1 MVVCKT
7 EGIGSIPVN
16 INKRMVIVV
25 LKILVILV
33 SLLISIAYLTLAER
47 KVLGYMQ
54 VRKGPNVV
62 GVYGLLQPLA
72 DGLKLFIKEIIIP
85 NHANML
91 IYIIAPILSLTLA
104 FIAWAVIPYGVGVV
118 LSDLG
123 IGVLYLFVVSSIS
136 VYAVLMSGWS
146 SNSKYAFLGAIRA
159 AAQMIS
165 YEVSIGLIIL
175 AVILCVGSLNISEI
189 VLAQENIPFIFPLF
203 PAAIMFFVSV
213 LAETNRVP
221 FDLTEGESELVSGF
235 NVEYS
240 SMSFAL
246 FFLAEYSHIILM
258 STFGVLLFLSG
269 WLFPFTLGL
278 SIYNFAWFAIKAVL
292 IVFLFIWIRATYPR
306 IRYDQLM
313 ALLWKSYL
321 PLSGAF
327 VVLVSGILIGEGA
340 FPPLSF

>member
-1 MVVCKT
+1 
-7 EGIGSIPVN
+7 
-16 INKRMVIVV
+16 MVIVV
-25 LKILVILV
+25 LKIVVILV

-47 KVLGYMQ
+47 KVLGYIQ

-91 IYIIAPILSLTLA
+91 IYIVAPILSLTLA
-104 FIAWAVIPYGVGVV
+104 FIAWGVIPYGPGVV

-123 IGVLYLFVVSSIS
+123 IGILYLFVVSSIS

-165 YEVSIGLIIL
+165 YEVSIGLIIIV
-175 AVILCVGSLNISEI
+175 VILCVGSLSLSE
-189 VLAQENIPFIFPLF
+189 VVMVQENLPFILPLL

-246 FFLAEYSHIILM
+246 FFLAEYCHIILM

-269 WLFPFTLGL
+269 WLLPF
-278 SIYNFAWFAIKAVL
+278 SIFWMVPSFYNFIWFAIKTVI

-313 ALLWKSYL
+313 TLLWKSYL
-321 PLSGAF
+321 PLSGGF
-327 VVLVSGILIGEGA
+327 VILVSGILIGESA
-340 FPPLSF
+340 YPPALIIY

>member
-7 EGIGSIPVN
+7 GGIGSIPVN
-16 INKRMVIVV
+16 INSRMVTVI
-25 LKILVILV
+25 LKIVIILV
-33 SLLISIAYLTLAER
+33 PLLISIAYLTLAER

-54 VRKGPNVV
+54 ARKGPNVV

-104 FIAWAVIPYGVGVV
+104 FIAWAVIPFGAGVV

-123 IGVLYLFVVSSIS
+123 VGVLYLFVVSSIS

-175 AVILCVGSLNISEI
+175 VVILCVGSLNLSEI
-189 VLAQENIPFIFPLF
+189 VIVQENIPFIIPLF

-246 FFLAEYSHIILM
+246 FFLAEYGHIILM

-269 WLFPFTLGL
+269 WLLPF
-278 SIYNFAWFAIKAVL
+278 SIGPSFFNFVWFAIKTAI

-340 FPPLSF
+340 FPPTY

>member
-1 MVVCKT
+1 MPIREK
-7 EGIGSIPVN
+7 
-16 INKRMVIVV
+16 MVIIVF
-25 LKILVILV
+25 KIVVILV

-54 VRKGPNVV
+54 ARKGPNVV

-85 NHANML
+85 NHANMF
-91 IYIIAPILSLTLA
+91 IYIVAPILSLTLA
-104 FIAWAVIPYGVGVV
+104 FIAWGVIPYGPGVV

-123 IGVLYLFVVSSIS
+123 VGVLYLFVVSSIS

-165 YEVSIGLIIL
+165 YEVSIGLIII
-175 AVILCVGSLNISEI
+175 AVILCVGSLSLSEI
-189 VLAQENIPFIFPLF
+189 VMVQENMSFILPLF
-203 PAAIMFFVSV
+203 PAAVMFFVSV

-246 FFLAEYSHIILM
+246 FFLAEYCHIILM
-258 STFGVLLFLSG
+258 STFGVLLFLGG
-269 WLFPFTLGL
+269 WLLPFNIFGITP
-278 SIYNFAWFAIKAVL
+278 SFYNFVWFAIKIVI

-313 ALLWKSYL
+313 TLLWKSYL
-321 PLSGAF
+321 PLSGGF
-327 VVLVSGILIGEGA
+327 VILVSGILIGESA
-340 FPPLSF
+340 FPSA

>member
-1 MVVCKT
+1 M
-7 EGIGSIPVN
+7 GII
-16 INKRMVIVV
+16 I
-25 LKILVILV
+25 LKILAILIP
-33 SLLISIAYLTLAER
+33 LLISIAYLTLAER
-47 KVLGYMQ
+47 KVLGYIQ
-54 VRKGPNVV
+54 CRKGPNVV

-72 DGLKLFIKEIIIP
+72 DGLKLFTKEIIIP
-85 NHANML
+85 NHANIF

-104 FIAWAVIPYGVGVV
+104 FIAWGVIPYGQGIV

-123 IGVLYLFVVSSIS
+123 IGILYLFAVSSIS

-165 YEVSIGLIIL
+165 YEVSIGLIIIS
-175 AVILCVGSLNISEI
+175 VVLCVGSLNLTEI
-189 VLAQENIPFIFPLF
+189 VLTQKSLWFFLPLF
-203 PAAIMFFVSV
+203 PIAIMFFVSA

-246 FFLAEYSHIILM
+246 FFLAEYCHIILM
-258 STFGVLLFLSG
+258 STFGVLLFLGG
-269 WLFPFTLGL
+269 WLFPFGNGIFNWLNLTG
-278 SIYNFAWFAIKAVL
+278 IGFGIKIAI
-292 IVFLFIWIRATYPR
+292 IIFLFIWIRGSYPR

-313 ALLWKSYL
+313 ALLWKTYL
-321 PLSGAF
+321 PLSLAF
-327 VVLVSGILIGEGA
+327 VILVSGVLIGFNA
-340 FPPLSF
+340 LPPF

>member
-1 MVVCKT
+1 
-7 EGIGSIPVN
+7 
-16 INKRMVIVV
+16 MVIVV
-25 LKILVILV
+25 FKIVVVLV

-47 KVLGYMQ
+47 KVLGYIQ
-54 VRKGPNVV
+54 SRKGPNVV

-85 NHANML
+85 NHANTL
-91 IYIIAPILSLTLA
+91 IYIVAPILSLTLA
-104 FIAWAVIPYGVGVV
+104 FIAWGVIPYGPGVV

-165 YEVSIGLIIL
+165 YEVSIGLIII
-175 AVILCVGSLNISEI
+175 AVVLCVGSLSLSEI
-189 VLAQENIPFIFPLF
+189 VMVQDNIPFIVPLF

-246 FFLAEYSHIILM
+246 FFLAEYCHIILM

-269 WLFPFTLGL
+269 WLLPF
-278 SIYNFAWFAIKAVL
+278 SIFVITPSLYNFVWFGIKIVA

-313 ALLWKSYL
+313 TLLWKSYL
-321 PLSGAF
+321 PLSGGF
-327 VVLVSGILIGEGA
+327 VVLVSGILIGESA
-340 FPPLSF
+340 FPPA

>member
-1 MVVCKT
+1 M
-7 EGIGSIPVN
+7 GII
-16 INKRMVIVV
+16 V
-25 LKILVILV
+25 LKIVVILV

-54 VRKGPNVV
+54 ARKGPNVV

-85 NHANML
+85 NHANTL
-91 IYIIAPILSLTLA
+91 IYIVAPILSLTLA
-104 FIAWAVIPYGVGVV
+104 FIAWGVIPYGPGVV

-123 IGVLYLFVVSSIS
+123 IGILYLFVVSSIS

-165 YEVSIGLIIL
+165 YEVSIGLIII
-175 AVILCVGSLNISEI
+175 AVILCVGSLSLSEI
-189 VLAQENIPFIFPLF
+189 VLVQENIPFILPLF

-246 FFLAEYSHIILM
+246 FFLAEYCHIILM
-258 STFGVLLFLSG
+258 STFAVLLFLSG
-269 WLFPFTLGL
+269 WLLPFNIFGMAPSL
-278 SIYNFAWFAIKAVL
+278 YNFVWFAIKTVA

-313 ALLWKSYL
+313 TLLWKSYL
-321 PLSGAF
+321 PLSGGF
-327 VVLVSGILIGEGA
+327 VVLVSGILIGESA
-340 FPPLSF
+340 FPPA

>member
-1 MVVCKT
+1 
-7 EGIGSIPVN
+7 
-16 INKRMVIVV
+16 
-25 LKILVILV
+25 
-33 SLLISIAYLTLAER
+33 
-47 KVLGYMQ
+47 
-54 VRKGPNVV
+54 V

-72 DGLKLFIKEIIIP
+72 DGLKLFTKEIIIP
-85 NHANML
+85 NHANNL
-91 IYIIAPILSLTLA
+91 IYILAPILSLTLA
-104 FIAWAVIPYGVGVV
+104 LVAWGVIPYGQGVV

-123 IGVLYLFVVSSIS
+123 IGILYLFAVSSIS

-165 YEVSIGLIIL
+165 YEVSIGLIIIS
-175 AVILCVGSLNISEI
+175 VVLCVGSLNLTEI
-189 VLAQENIPFIFPLF
+189 VLAQNHVWFLIPLF
-203 PAAIMFFVSV
+203 PITIMFFVSA

-246 FFLAEYSHIILM
+246 FFLAEYCHIILM
-258 STFGVLLFLSG
+258 STFGVILFLGG
-269 WLFPFTLGL
+269 WQGITIPFWGYISL
-278 SIYNFAWFAIKAVL
+278 SDTYFYNFIWFGVKIAVV
-292 IVFLFIWIRATYPR
+292 IFLFIWIRASYPR

-321 PLSGAF
+321 PLSLAF
-327 VVLVSGILIGEGA
+327 VILVSGLLIGFNA
-340 FPPLSF
+340 IPPY